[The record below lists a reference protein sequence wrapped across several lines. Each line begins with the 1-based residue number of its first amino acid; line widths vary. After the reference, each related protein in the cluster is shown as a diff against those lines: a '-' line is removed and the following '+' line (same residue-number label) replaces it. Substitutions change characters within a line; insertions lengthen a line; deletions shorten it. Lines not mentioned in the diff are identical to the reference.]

1 MARKGKSRNG
11 HKSFV
16 REREEKR
23 IEDLGIDGRIIL
35 KFILNITLDVNWI
48 RLVHNAD
55 QWRAVVKTV
64 TNLGVS

>member
-1 MARKGKSRNG
+1 MFWGEKKYLQR
-11 HKSFV
+11 FV
-16 REREEKR
+16 WDHF
-23 IEDLGIDGRIIL
+23 EDLGIDGRIIL